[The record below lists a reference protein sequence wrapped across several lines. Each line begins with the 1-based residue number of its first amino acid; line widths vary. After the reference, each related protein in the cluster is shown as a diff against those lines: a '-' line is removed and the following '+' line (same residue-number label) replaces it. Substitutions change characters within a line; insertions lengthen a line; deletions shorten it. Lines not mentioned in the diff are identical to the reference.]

1 MSTCNPVRTCKHCDL
16 NRLCP
21 KISPI
26 TERDSFTLLYYIISY
41 SRIWFSSIA
50 KKEPVKEFRSGTTY
64 FSRDRESLANGA
76 RGFEAHLPK
85 VDNNSRGLRL
95 RFLSSPLKLLGHG
108 PWGIKFIVV
117 GLSNFGCLKIP
128 PTKHFSI
135 ESRAHTPRGGRE
147 PCTVGWALDSAAEST
162 STHVST
168 NIRARPPSK
177 LVAQANPNNV
187 IMCRVKDKGPGHPSE
202 IISVWGRAILLRPLG
217 LAHGIHSHVIIL
229 VLIPFPSSCLPC
241 FWWGKSIESSGG
253 PFHCFLPSMF
263 LVMQIESSGCTFR
276 FVLPSQSSELLELL
290 LYVVFLFCVCVW
302 EKTFDAI
309 GSYLVRH
316 MLVE

>member
-1 MSTCNPVRTCKHCDL
+1 MPTCNRLELANTVISTGYAQKSPRSL
-16 NRLCP
+16 NGTP
-21 KISPI
+21 
-26 TERDSFTLLYYIISY
+26 LLYYIILYHILEFGFLASQRK
-41 SRIWFSSIA
+41 SQWRNFGQ
-50 KKEPVKEFRSGTTY
+50 EPHIFPGT
-64 FSRDRESLANGA
+64 ENLW
-76 RGFEAHLPK
+76 P
-85 VDNNSRGLRL
+85 RL

-290 LYVVFLFCVCVW
+290 LYVVFCFVFVFGR
-302 EKTFDAI
+302 KH
-309 GSYLVRH
+309 S
-316 MLVE
+316 MP